1 MTFLFPTD
9 DAFLFALTSGFVA
22 PEISL
27 TAART
32 GRDSLGRRWITPRQP
47 EPDGLAARLADIG
60 ILPLPAEPTDG
71 RDIDHWLQAIPLE
84 RDLVPPKLTDQT
96 PVLFE
101 LADLES
107 LLRLSTEILRLGN
120 DRQSLRVVKASDG
133 GSFYFLRVVGPPYY
147 SLLRALE
154 QFTSDSPRAFLERAP
169 RVWIEFGWRHALV
182 QQLSPSRG
190 QLVFVHSPQEW
201 RSMADVA
208 FHDIYES
215 ITVAEPEPNVRWE
228 APPTPERIAV
238 KLQLA
243 PTTMTD
249 PGEFWLLRGDS
260 IEQIDAFVREA
271 DRRTLNRLSFATGT
285 LDGEPVAVVRA
296 RPHRDGPPHV
306 PLATELVARSYLRLP
321 NLYLPVGMRLTPPLR
336 RDGVRQLLAPEP
348 DRVVW
353 LAVDDEGKFTPQ
365 SAPEAAFRPLSE
377 WVEHI
382 LETHAEPLEEWMRSV
397 RCDFASLIGPEEIA
411 AFDRP
416 MQRRVRP
423 RLTPQEVASRIPSGA
438 AAKPKPAAS
447 IATPADDLPAVQP
460 SLAPSELQ
468 RLLKSTEDRFL
479 SIDGRL
485 DDPRRQAM
493 WPELARLNA
502 RLGHQNDATLCW
514 SNAYWEASQPPPAWA
529 WAWVEAER
537 ALPNPELTPDDLER
551 WLGNSQPVSSD
562 LRPFAAAINWAAR
575 QKPVPH
581 ELRRRLPAIQRY
593 LERHDHLLPLRVA
606 WLAWTG
612 LIHVA
617 GDDVLALARVRDRL
631 LNRLL
636 SDGLS
641 AERDLPGFL
650 RYVGLAKGDRLRT
663 MVERAERMRRIL
675 RDWFAHPDVPKGDLD
690 QTPAYID
697 LAFAFGL
704 ARIGESGEC
713 RILAQLA
720 AQDLDRSGQEVH
732 SFLLQAFQFR
742 IDAAIAGKPHA
753 GPLPNEQLE
762 YLQQLHQEFDPLPNT
777 DQRKYCPYAIERMRK
792 ESRILEP
799 QEEFDPYRH
808 SQRFQDTFIAE
819 LLRLPDVRDRGE
831 LAARIRKLLQQSS
844 SGHRLFETRLRVLAG
859 ALPLAARVGQSLA
872 EEVLQQIAPALD
884 AVPASEQG
892 PMLLEQK
899 ALLLERG
906 MLFAAHFDRPDLV
919 QSFLVRLERMIR
931 ADSTEGVLGAVA
943 SLIGQ
948 SLRSLRKLG
957 LRDESERMLKCVSD
971 AVLKGGGLDEAKA
984 REGGNWLGALRLLLN
999 IANGWMYFDAA
1010 DRVQP
1015 ILAEARQYLLRT
1027 DKGRLAE
1034 RPQSDKYVAVV
1045 CAYIAALG
1053 HASLDEAGGR
1063 IEELFTS
1070 GLLDPI
1076 RNSYTTNTYYSRL
1089 HLSIVES
1096 VVFALAN
1103 EDLALSPAARRWLD
1117 DDEYLVRRRIHRD
1130 MRAALSA
1137 AGM

>member
-1 MTFLFPTD
+1 MTFLFPND
-9 DAFLFALTSGFVA
+9 DAVLFALTSGFVA

-27 TAART
+27 SAART
-32 GRDSLGRRWITPRQP
+32 GRDSLGRRWITPRQTAIG
-47 EPDGLAARLADIG
+47 DLAARFAEIG
-60 ILPLPAEPTDG
+60 IPSLPAEPADG

-84 RDLVPPKLTDQT
+84 RDLVPPKLADQT

-101 LADLES
+101 LTDAGS
-107 LLRLSTEILRLGN
+107 LMQFSTEILRLGN
-120 DRQSLRVVKASDG
+120 DRQSLRMVEASG
-133 GSFYFLRVVGPPYY
+133 GKSIYLLHVAGPPYY

-154 QFTSDSPRAFLERAP
+154 QNTSDSPRAFLERAP
-169 RVWIEFGWRHALV
+169 RVWIEFGWHHPLV
-182 QQLSPSRG
+182 QQLAPSRG
-190 QLVFVHSPQEW
+190 QLVLVHSPHEW

-208 FHDIYES
+208 FRDIYES
-215 ITVAEPEPNVRWE
+215 ITVAEPERVVRWE
-228 APPTPERIAV
+228 GPSKPERIAV

-243 PTTMTD
+243 PTTTSE
-249 PGEFWLLRGDS
+249 PGEFWLLRGES
-260 IEQIDAFVREA
+260 IGQVDALVREA

-296 RPHRDGPPHV
+296 RPHRDGPPQ
-306 PLATELVARSYLRLP
+306 LSLEAELVARSYLRLP

-336 RDGVRQLLAPEP
+336 RDAVRQLLASEP

-353 LAVDDEGKFTPQ
+353 LASVDGGKFAPQ
-365 SAPEAAFRPLSE
+365 FAPEAAFRPLSE

-382 LETHAEPLEEWMRSV
+382 LEMHAKPLGEWMRSA
-397 RCDFASLIGPEEIA
+397 RWDFESFVGPEEIVA
-411 AFDRP
+411 SVRPMRRRDRP
-416 MQRRVRP
+416 RSAP
-423 RLTPQEVASRIPSGA
+423 PEVASRVPGA
-438 AAKPKPAAS
+438 TSAKPKS
-447 IATPADDLPAVQP
+447 TVSATSPVDDLPAVQP
-460 SLAPSELQ
+460 TLAPSELQ
-468 RLLKSTEDRFL
+468 RQLKSTEERFL
-479 SIDGRL
+479 SIDGPL
-485 DDPRRQAM
+485 DDPRRQAI
-493 WPELARLNA
+493 WPELARLND

-514 SNAYWEASQPPPAWA
+514 SNAYWEASQPPLAWA

-537 ALPNPELTPDDLER
+537 ALPNPELRPGDLER
-551 WLGNSQPVSSD
+551 WLGNAQPISSD
-562 LRPFAAAINWAAR
+562 LRSFAAAIFWASR
-575 QKPVPH
+575 QKPAPQ
-581 ELRRRLPAIQRY
+581 ELRRQLSAIQRY
-593 LERHDHLLPLRVA
+593 MEQHDRLLPVRVA
-606 WLAWTG
+606 WLVWTG
-612 LIHVA
+612 LIQVA
-617 GDDVLALARVRDRL
+617 GADVLALARVRDRL

-650 RYVGLAKGDRLRT
+650 RYAGMAKGDRLRT
-663 MVERAERMRRIL
+663 LVERAERLRHIL
-675 RDWFAHPDVPKGDLD
+675 RDWFAQPEVPKGEFD

-697 LAFAFGL
+697 LAFAFCL
-704 ARIGESGEC
+704 ARIGESAEC
-713 RILAQLA
+713 RNLARLA
-720 AQDLDRSGQEVH
+720 AQALDHSEQEVH

-742 IDAAIAGKPHA
+742 IDAAIAGRPHS

-762 YLQQLHQEFDPLPNT
+762 YLQQLHQDFDSLPNT
-777 DQRKYCPYAIERMRK
+777 DQRKFCPYAIERMRK

-799 QEEFDPYRH
+799 QEEFDPYRY
-808 SQRFQDTFIAE
+808 SQRFQDAFIAE

-831 LAARIRKLLQQSS
+831 LSVRIRKLLQQLST
-844 SGHRLFETRLRVLAG
+844 GHRLFETRLRVLAG
-859 ALPLAARVGQSLA
+859 TLPLAARVGQSLA

-884 AVPASEQG
+884 AVPASDQG

-906 MLFAAHFDRPDLV
+906 MLFAAHFDRSDLV

-971 AVLKGGGLDEAKA
+971 AVLKGGSLEELRA
-984 REGGNWLGALRLLLN
+984 REGRNWLGALRLLLN
-999 IANGWMYFDAA
+999 IANGWMYFDAG
-1010 DRVQP
+1010 DRVQL
-1015 ILAEARQYLLRT
+1015 ILDEARQYLLRT

-1034 RPQSDKYVAVV
+1034 LPQSDKYAAVV
-1045 CAYIAALG
+1045 CAYITALG
-1053 HASLDEAGGR
+1053 HSSLDEAGGR

-1070 GLLDPI
+1070 GRLDPI
-1076 RNSYTTNTYYSRL
+1076 RNSYTTNTFYSRL

-1096 VVFALAN
+1096 VVFALAS
-1103 EDLALSPAARRWLD
+1103 EDLAFSPAARRWLD